1 MELESPTLA
10 RAIGHIATASWGR
23 ASTPEIVDKPGRPR
37 FGRQLNGKP
46 AMKQEITAAV
56 RLQRVARGA
65 LARIR
70 LRSEELEGVRYLHGG
85 LQHSTSNGNPPLL
98 VI

>member
-1 MELESPTLA
+1 
-10 RAIGHIATASWGR
+10 
-23 ASTPEIVDKPGRPR
+23 
-37 FGRQLNGKP
+37 
-46 AMKQEITAAV
+46 MKQEITAAV